1 MALEYSLKIA
11 GPTQCAA
18 LAERL
23 CGVPGYRQVAGG
35 VIAPGLQVHIGQPG
49 PLEIEMIEEE
59 FGFTPT
65 ASVTFQRDKDA
76 EPVAVRTRLLQ
87 GCIAL
92 LERGTDDTV
101 LLFNGETVILLRRNG
116 KFVLNPIEGFWTH
129 ETLAVIPIPHEFETI
144 RSI

>member
-1 MALEYSLKIA
+1 MALEYSMKIA
-11 GPTQCAA
+11 GSTQCAA

-23 CGVPGYRQVAGG
+23 CSLPEYRQVAEG
-35 VIAPGLQVHIGQPG
+35 VIAPGLQVHIGRPG

-65 ASVTFQRDKDA
+65 ASVTFRRDKDA
-76 EPVAVRTRLLQ
+76 EPVAVRTRLLR
-87 GCIAL
+87 GSLSL
-92 LERGTDDTV
+92 LEGGTNDTV

-116 KFVLNPIEGFWTH
+116 KLVLNPLEGFWT
-129 ETLAVIPIPHEFETI
+129 EEVLAVIPTPHEFESI